1 MPATQGVVS
10 ARIGEKKPHA
20 LGKETHAHAALSPV
34 FRRAGMPPAKSPAS
48 CDAGSFP
55 LGTGGAEAGGRGAAG
70 GRPVAAAPPAAPA
83 TLPATWGADL
93 SLTWVFLRPLP
104 SVECERCAVR
114 GGRVLALD
122 LL

>member
-1 MPATQGVVS
+1 MTGASYRGRSVS
-10 ARIGEKKPHA
+10 THWGKKP
-20 LGKETHAHAALSPV
+20 HAHAALSPV

-70 GRPVAAAPPAAPA
+70 GRPVAAAPPAPPAAPA